1 MSPLVFI
8 SYSAKDEV
16 LANAI
21 HAFLNSTG
29 IKALKAPDDIPPGTN
44 WAAAITGMIEG
55 CTHMVLV
62 WTSNSMTSQEVSK
75 ELTLA
80 MQCGAVII
88 PFRSEDLAP
97 EGAWRY
103 HLSQVQWLEAH
114 AMPEGQA
121 LEMLLRQVG
130 GGSPVGVPSAQ
141 PPNSVATKQPTAA
154 PPASVA
160 RSTPE
165 VLSQFDRS
173 ASRTKKLTAGFLALF
188 LGAFGAHKFFLGRTI
203 QGCIYLGIFIMTFV
217 IAGAFGSKPEAQA
230 NDADGVVG
238 LLMLLLSGMALAE
251 AITYFTRSVE
261 DFERINIRGKRPWF

>member
-1 MSPLVFI
+1 MSPIVFI

-16 LANAI
+16 LASAI

-29 IKALKAPDDIPPGTN
+29 IKAFKAPDDIFPGTN
-44 WAAAITGMIEG
+44 WAAAIAEMIEG

-62 WTSNSMTSQEVSK
+62 WTSNSMASQEVSK

-121 LEMLLRQVG
+121 LETLLRQVG
-130 GGSPVGVPSAQ
+130 AGNHVGVPSTQ
-141 PPNSVATKQPTAA
+141 PPDSVATQPTTA
-154 PPASVA
+154 PPAAVP
-160 RSTPE
+160 RSTPQE
-165 VLSQFDRS
+165 LSQADRT
-173 ASRTKKLTAGFLALF
+173 AIRTKKLTAGFLALF
-188 LGAFGAHKFFLGRTI
+188 LGSFGAHKFFLGRTV
-203 QGCIYLGIFIMTFV
+203 QGCIYLGLFIMAIV
-217 IAGAFGSKPEAQA
+217 IAGAFGSEQEAPA
-230 NDADGVVG
+230 NNADGIVG
-238 LLMLLLSGMALAE
+238 LLILFLSGMALAE
-251 AITYFTRSVE
+251 AITYFMRSVE

>member
-1 MSPLVFI
+1 MSPIVFI

-16 LANAI
+16 LASAI

-29 IKALKAPDDIPPGTN
+29 IKALKAPDDIAPGRN
-44 WAAAITGMIEG
+44 WAAAITGMIEA

-62 WTSNSMTSQEVSK
+62 WTSNSMASQEVSK

-80 MQCGAVII
+80 MQCGSVII

-121 LEMLLRQVG
+121 LEALLHQVG
-130 GGSPVGVPSAQ
+130 VGSLVGAPSAQ
-141 PPNSVATKQPTAA
+141 PPDSGATQPAA
-154 PPASVA
+154 ASPAPVP

-165 VLSQFDRS
+165 ELTQADRS
-173 ASRTKKLTAGFLALF
+173 AIRTKKLTAGFLGLF
-188 LGAFGAHKFFLGRTI
+188 IGSFGAHKFFLGRTA
-203 QGCIYLGIFIMTFV
+203 QGCIYLGFFIMTFI
-217 IAGAFGSKPEAQA
+217 IAGSFGSEPEAPA
-230 NDADGVVG
+230 NAADGVV
-238 LLMLLLSGMALAE
+238 LLLLILLSGMPFAE
-251 AITYFTRSVE
+251 SITYFTRSVE
-261 DFERINIRGKRPWF
+261 DFERINIKGKRPWF

>member
-1 MSPLVFI
+1 MSPIVFI

-16 LANAI
+16 LASAI

-29 IKALKAPDDIPPGTN
+29 IKALKAPDDIAPGTN
-44 WAAAITGMIEG
+44 WAAAIAEMIEG

-62 WTSNSMTSQEVSK
+62 WTSNSMASQEVSK

-121 LEMLLRQVG
+121 LETLLRQVG
-130 GGSPVGVPSAQ
+130 VGSSVSVATAQ
-141 PPNSVATKQPTAA
+141 PPDSVATLSTAT
-154 PPASVA
+154 PPASVP
-160 RSTPE
+160 RSTPQE
-165 VLSQFDRS
+165 LSQADRS
-173 ASRTKKLTAGFLALF
+173 AIRTKKLTASFLALF
-188 LGAFGAHKFFLGRTI
+188 LGGFGAHKFFLGRTI
-203 QGCIYLGIFIMTFV
+203 QGCIYLGLFVMTLV
-217 IAGAFGSKPEAQA
+217 IAGTFGSAPEDPA

-238 LLMLLLSGMALAE
+238 LLILFLSGMALAE
-251 AITYFTRSVE
+251 AITYFKRSVE

>member
-1 MSPLVFI
+1 MSPIVFI

-16 LANAI
+16 LASAI

-29 IKALKAPDDIPPGTN
+29 IKALKAPDDITPGTN

-55 CTHMVLV
+55 CTHMVLI
-62 WTSNSMTSQEVSK
+62 WTSNSMASQEVSK

-121 LEMLLRQVG
+121 LETLLRQVG
-130 GGSPVGVPSAQ
+130 VGTPVGVPSAQ
-141 PPNSVATKQPTAA
+141 PPDSGATQPTTA
-154 PPASVA
+154 PPGPVP
-160 RSTPE
+160 RSTPQE
-165 VLSQFDRS
+165 LSQADRS
-173 ASRTKKLTAGFLALF
+173 AIRTKKLTAGLLALF
-188 LGAFGAHKFFLGRTI
+188 LGGFGAHKFFLGRTV
-203 QGCIYLGIFIMTFV
+203 QGCIYLGLFIMTFV
-217 IAGAFGSKPEAQA
+217 IAGAFGSEPEAPA

-238 LLMLLLSGMALAE
+238 LLILFLSGMALAE
-251 AITYFTRSVE
+251 AITFFTRSVE